1 MNKKYRLKI
10 IYPINEEL
18 FAMVEDFR
26 RDKLDGK
33 IINSR
38 ENNINFIPKSWLAE
52 IKEPLTHNEWFDKEN
67 PDFPSD
73 SFDWNKDQNDKYTS
87 TSHTWESCLENK
99 KLSSELKK
107 ENFKEWFHSK
117 EVEKLAYHFNDRD
130 AAENICK
137 AWVDYITK

>member
-38 ENNINFIPKSWLAE
+38 ENNINFIPKSWLTE
-52 IKEPLTHNEWFDKEN
+52 IKEPL
-67 PDFPSD
+67 
-73 SFDWNKDQNDKYTS
+73 SFEEWNKETLIQNNELMTAYDHRKLA
-87 TSHTWESCLENK
+87 WNACLENQ